1 MHLQVKEMKVVS
13 SKNFLT
19 KLYHHPPDIG
29 KLLIFPKDGGV
40 DYENQF
46 WSSIAQCQLL
56 KHLTEEPPFPEKS
69 FWCFEQVFT
78 CWPQLLS
85 FIYVYTKNGAR
96 KTA

>member
-56 KHLTEEPPFPEKS
+56 KHLTEERTFSWEVLLVLWASIYLLATIIVIYLCIHEK
-69 FWCFEQVFT
+69 WC
-78 CWPQLLS
+78 
-85 FIYVYTKNGAR
+85 A
-96 KTA
+96 

>member
-56 KHLTEEPPFPEKS
+56 KHLTEELTFSWEVLLVLWASIYLLATIIVIYLCIHEK
-69 FWCFEQVFT
+69 WC
-78 CWPQLLS
+78 P
-85 FIYVYTKNGAR
+85 
-96 KTA
+96 

>member
-1 MHLQVKEMKVVS
+1 MLPSLLNFFKCRKMHLQVKEMKVVS

-46 WSSIAQCQLL
+46 
-56 KHLTEEPPFPEKS
+56 
-69 FWCFEQVFT
+69 
-78 CWPQLLS
+78 
-85 FIYVYTKNGAR
+85 
-96 KTA
+96 